1 LGHVRNLFDGVGS
14 EQERE
19 MSNGH
24 AGAAAQSFQQ
34 TACILCSLN
43 CGLEV
48 EVEEGHF
55 ARIRGDKAHPMS
67 QGYTCQKALRL
78 DHYQNG
84 KSRVTRPLRRRPDG
98 TFEEISWET
107 AVAEI
112 AERIKAIRKAHGGHA
127 FAYYGGGGQGNHL
140 GGSHSGSLRVAMG
153 TRYVYTALAQE
164 KTGGFWVDGKLF
176 GDQACHPTEDVEHA
190 DFLMVIGANPW
201 QSHGFPRARQV
212 LQELAKDPRR
222 TLVVIDPRRTE
233 TAERAD
239 VHLAVRPGGDAHLM
253 LAMLG
258 TIAQAGLFNR
268 AFIEQRTVGFDELAA
283 ILRTIPVDEYAR
295 EAGVDP
301 QLVRQVARDYAAAE
315 RACIRTD
322 LGLEHTPHSTLNTY
336 LSKLLYLVTGHF
348 GKPGTNVLHT
358 MVGPLIK
365 HSKDPDQGGR
375 TTKVTGAQE
384 IGGLYPPNVLPREID
399 TSHPERIR
407 AVVVESG
414 NPLVTGAD
422 TRAYRDAFQ
431 KLELLVVIDVAL
443 TETARLAHYVL
454 PAATQFEKYE
464 ATYFNLEFP
473 ANYFHLRRPLLKPA
487 GESLPE
493 PEIHRRL
500 AVALGA
506 VPAKFP
512 LLSAIARVDRR
523 VPRFRLFPL
532 ALLIALK
539 RRPRLVPHLPL
550 ILHETLGKALPAGA
564 NAAAVIWGL
573 CQNFVHSYGKEC
585 VERAG
590 IRDEGAGIAE
600 ALFQRILNSPS
611 GTLISVHNYE
621 DTWSFIKH
629 TDGKIHLAIPQ
640 MIDEIRKLAPELADA
655 EYPLV
660 LQAGERRS
668 YNANTIYREKSWR
681 KQDSEGALKVH
692 PEDARRLDLLDG
704 GLAWCES
711 PRAAVCVRVAVNEEV
726 RPGLVSLPHGFGM
739 FESFGEAYEP
749 REASGTED
757 RLRKSPLADPR
768 NGPAI
773 NFLTASE
780 WCDSLSKV
788 PFHKHVR
795 VRVRPVGVDESASAG
810 EIREPCAA
818 LA

>member
-1 LGHVRNLFDGVGS
+1 MANG
-14 EQERE
+14 RE
-19 MSNGH
+19 GREARSTT
-24 AGAAAQSFQQ
+24 QQ

-48 EVEEGHF
+48 GVDNGHLV
-55 ARIRGDKAHPMS
+55 RIHGDKAHPMS

-112 AERIKAIRKAHGGHA
+112 AAKITLIRKEHGGHA

-140 GGSHSGSLRVAMG
+140 GGSHSGSLRAAMG
-153 TRYVYTALAQE
+153 TRYVYSALAQE

-212 LQELAKDPRR
+212 LQEISKDPKRM
-222 TLVVIDPRRTE
+222 LVVIDQRRTE

-258 TIAQAGLFNR
+258 TIVQEERFDR
-268 AFIEQRTVGFDELAA
+268 SFIEKRTVGIEELSAV
-283 ILRTIPVDEYAR
+283 LRTIPIDDYAC
-295 EAGVDP
+295 EAGLDP
-301 QLVRQVARDYAAAE
+301 ELVRQVAREYAAAE
-315 RACIRTD
+315 KACIRTD

-348 GKPGTNVLHT
+348 GKPGTNVFHT
-358 MVGPLIK
+358 LFGPLIK

-375 TTKVTGAQE
+375 KTRVTGAQE

-399 TSHPERIR
+399 TGHPERIR
-407 AVVVESG
+407 AVIVESS
-414 NPLVTGAD
+414 NPAVSGAD
-422 TRAYRDAFQ
+422 SRAYREAFG
-431 KLELLVVIDVAL
+431 KLELLVVVDVAL

-473 ANYFHLRRPLLKPA
+473 ANYFHLRRPLLEPA

-506 VPAKFP
+506 LPDKFP
-512 LLSAIARVDRR
+512 VLSAIARFDRR
-523 VPRFRLFPL
+523 FPRLRLYPL
-532 ALLIALK
+532 ALLLTLK
-539 RRPRLVPHLPL
+539 RKPALAPHLPL
-550 ILHETLGKALPAGA
+550 LLHETLGKALPDGAG
-564 NAAAVIWGL
+564 AAAVIWGL
-573 CQNFVHSYGKEC
+573 CQKFVREYGKEC

-590 IRDEGAGIAE
+590 IRDEGAGLGE
-600 ALFQRILNSPS
+600 ALFQRIFNSPS

-621 DTWSFIKH
+621 DTWSFLKH
-629 TDGKIHLAIPQ
+629 DDGKIHLAIPQ
-640 MIDEIRKLAPELADA
+640 MLDEIRKLESETADA
-655 EYPLV
+655 AYPLV

-668 YNANTIYREKSWR
+668 YNANTIYREKAWR
-681 KQDSEGALKVH
+681 KRDLDGALKVH
-692 PEDARRLDLLDG
+692 PEDARRLELLDG
-704 GLAWCES
+704 GLAWCQS
-711 PRAAVCVRVAVNEEV
+711 PRAAVCARVVVTDEV
-726 RPGLVSLPHGFGM
+726 RPGLVSLPHGFGL
-739 FESFGEAYEP
+739 FESFGKQYEP
-749 REASGTED
+749 ARPQGAGDPPIDGASDERST
-757 RLRKSPLADPR
+757 DPR

-773 NFLTASE
+773 NFLTDTE

-795 VRVRPVGVDESASAG
+795 VRVRPVDLLEKAFPG
-810 EIREPCAA
+810 EIREPLA
-818 LA
+818 LDM

>member
-1 LGHVRNLFDGVGS
+1 LVGS
-14 EQERE
+14 DQERE

-24 AGAAAQSFQQ
+24 ESTVGGRSLQQ

-48 EVEEGHF
+48 DVEEGHLV
-55 ARIRGDKAHPMS
+55 RIRGDKAHPMS

-84 KSRVTRPLRRRPDG
+84 KSRVTRPLRRRADG

-140 GGSHSGSLRVAMG
+140 GGSHGGSLRVAMG

-201 QSHGFPRARQV
+201 QSHGFPRARHV
-212 LQELAKDPRR
+212 LQELSKDPRR
-222 TLVVIDPRRTE
+222 TLVVVDPRRTE
-233 TAERAD
+233 TAARAD
-239 VHLAVRPGGDAHLM
+239 MHLAVRPVGDAHLM
-253 LAMLG
+253 LSMLG
-258 TIAQAGLFNR
+258 TIVQEGLYNR
-268 AFIEQRTVGFDELAA
+268 TFLEKRTVGFKEVADVLRA
-283 ILRTIPVDEYAR
+283 IPIDEYAC

-301 QLVRQVARDYAAAE
+301 ELVRRVARDYAAAE
-315 RACIRTD
+315 KACIRTD
-322 LGLEHTPHSTLNTY
+322 LGLEHSPHSTLNTY
-336 LSKLLYLVTGHF
+336 LSKLLFLVTGHF
-348 GKPGTNVLHT
+348 GKPGTNVFHT
-358 MVGPLIK
+358 MVGPLIR

-375 TTKVTGAQE
+375 KTKVTGAQE

-399 TSHPERIR
+399 TDHPERIR

-422 TRAYRDAFQ
+422 TRAYRDAFK

-454 PAATQFEKYE
+454 PAATQYEKYE

-473 ANYFHLRRPLLKPA
+473 ANYFHLRRPLIKPA

-506 VPAKFP
+506 LPEKFP
-512 LLSAIARVDRR
+512 LLAAIARLDRR
-523 VPRFRLFPL
+523 VPRLRLFPL
-532 ALLIALK
+532 ALLWTLK
-539 RRPRLVPHLPL
+539 RRPQLVPHLPL
-550 ILHETLGKALPAGA
+550 LLHETLGKALPDGA
-564 NAAAVIWGL
+564 NAAGVIWGL
-573 CQNFVHSYGKEC
+573 CQNFVRQYGKAC

-590 IRDEGAGIAE
+590 IRDAGAGIAE
-600 ALFQRILNSPS
+600 ALFQRILHSRS

-629 TDGKIHLAIPQ
+629 ADGKIHLAIPQ
-640 MIDEIRKLAPELADA
+640 MIEEIRKLEPESPDA

-668 YNANTIYREKSWR
+668 YNANTIYREKAWR
-681 KQDSEGALKVH
+681 KQDLEGSLKVH
-692 PEDARRLDLLDG
+692 PEDARRLELLDG
-704 GLAWCES
+704 GLSWCES
-711 PRAAVCVRVAVNEEV
+711 SRAAVCARVAVTDEV
-726 RPGLVSLPHGFGM
+726 RAGLVSLPHGFGM
-739 FESFGEAYEP
+739 FEGFGETYEP
-749 REASGTED
+749 TGSNGNDD
-757 RLRKSPLADPR
+757 RLTREPGGDPR

-773 NFLTASE
+773 NFLTESA

-795 VRVRPVGVDESASAG
+795 VRLRPVGPGETAVAG
-810 EIREPCAA
+810 DIREARPATA
-818 LA
+818 